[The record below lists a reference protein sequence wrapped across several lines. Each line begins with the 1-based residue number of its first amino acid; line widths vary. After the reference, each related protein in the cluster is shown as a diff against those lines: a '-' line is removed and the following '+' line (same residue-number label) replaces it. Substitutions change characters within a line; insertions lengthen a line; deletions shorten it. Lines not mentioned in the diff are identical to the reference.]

1 MNIFRFFGDLSHLV
15 SILILIYTMRER
27 RSSAGISFKSQC
39 LYTAV
44 FVARYLGI
52 PPSLP
57 PFPPGLSATYSL
69 LTEGGK
75 IYSGRMY
82 RFITRS

>member
-52 PPSLP
+52 PL
-57 PFPPGLSATYSL
+57 FPPGLSATLQSP

-75 IYSGRMY
+75 IYSGHMCH
-82 RFITRS
+82 FITRS

>member
-44 FVARYLGI
+44 FVTRYLGMPPI
-52 PPSLP
+52 PPRHRSP
-57 PFPPGLSATYSL
+57 
-69 LTEGGK
+69 LTGA
-75 IYSGRMY
+75 
-82 RFITRS
+82 RFILVVCVTL

>member
-52 PPSLP
+52 PPSFSHQD
-57 PFPPGLSATYSL
+57 FPPANK
-69 LTEGGK
+69 GK
-75 IYSGRMY
+75 IYSGRMC
-82 RFITRS
+82 RFTTRL